1 MKRVHWIMI
10 LILCLAKVFELEH
23 LYEVMGMLILL
34 YMLLRIILRGLRFFA
49 PVLILLA
56 LFAMF
61 H

>member
-1 MKRVHWIMI
+1 MIM
-10 LILCLAKVFELEH
+10 ILCLAKVFELEH